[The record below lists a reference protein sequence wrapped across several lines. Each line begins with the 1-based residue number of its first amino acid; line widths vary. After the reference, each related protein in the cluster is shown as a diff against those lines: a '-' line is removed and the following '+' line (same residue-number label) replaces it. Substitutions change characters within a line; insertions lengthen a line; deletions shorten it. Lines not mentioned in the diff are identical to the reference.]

1 MNKGPPSHRPN
12 KVMIYPSDVEQKLG
26 FDQIR
31 FRLINYCLCSLGQKL
46 VGMMQFSSDFEQ
58 VKTRLKQNLE
68 FRQILD
74 KGEVFPTT
82 NFFDPEI
89 LFQTIAI
96 EESFIEEE
104 ELLKIGLSLQVI
116 VDCQS
121 FLDKT
126 KEIYPALWKL
136 SEPVNV
142 PVRIMSTIF
151 SKVDERG
158 KIKDNASV
166 ELARIRKRLR
176 DEQGRAR
183 KITEQI
189 FRQAVSQGWVPE
201 GVSPAIREGRVVI
214 PILSEHKR
222 KLRGFILD
230 ESATGQTIYLE
241 PAEVLEANNEIRDL
255 EHADRREVIKILKEL
270 TALLRSHLPE
280 LRQAY
285 EFLGWIDFSRAK
297 AKLAQDLDADLPQL
311 SQSPDLNW
319 IQARHPLL
327 FLSLKGKRSI
337 MPLTIDL
344 TLKDRML
351 LVSGPNAGGKSVCLK
366 TVGLIQYMAQCG
378 LLVPLHDKS
387 TIGIFRDI
395 FLDIGDQQSIENDL
409 STYSSHLRNMSHFIR
424 HATGD
429 TLVLMDELG
438 AGTDPNFGGG
448 IAQAV
453 LASLL
458 EKRVWGVATTHYY
471 NLKLFAENNSGIRNG
486 AMLFD
491 SRNLEPLFKLEIGK
505 PGSSFALEIARKT
518 GLPKQTIQSAEQII
532 GTDLTGL
539 ESLMKTVADEK
550 QAVAKKEIELRQ
562 KEKVLTDTLAKY
574 EKLSAEIESRKK
586 EIINKAKDEASYL
599 LKETNRE
606 IEKTIRHIRENKAEK
621 KETRKIRQNLE
632 TLSEKVAPSQS
643 KPSSLG
649 NEDIKEGDSVRL
661 LGQEVSGIVISKKDN
676 SALVQFGDLRSTV
689 KISQLIRSD
698 RVEANPVFSKARAL
712 GLDIHSKQSRFVNT
726 LDIRGKR
733 AEEVN
738 ALLDQFLDDAI
749 LLSQHE
755 IRILHGTGEGV
766 LRKIIREKLKSLK
779 AVASFADEH
788 IERGGSGITVVVLK

>member
-1 MNKGPPSHRPN
+1 
-12 KVMIYPSDVEQKLG
+12 MIYPSDVEQKLG

-31 FRLINYCLCSLGQKL
+31 LRLTNYCLCSLGQKL
-46 VGMMQFSSDFEQ
+46 VGLMKFSPDFEL
-58 VKTRLKQNLE
+58 VKTGLNQNLE
-68 FRQILD
+68 FKQILD
-74 KGEVFPTT
+74 KGEAFPTA
-82 NFFDPEI
+82 NFFDPEV
-89 LFQTIAI
+89 LFQTVAI
-96 EESFIEEE
+96 EESFIEAEE
-104 ELLKIGLSLQVI
+104 FLKIGLSLQVI

-121 FLDKT
+121 FLFKA
-126 KEIYPALWKL
+126 KETYPELWKL
-136 SEPVNV
+136 SEPVHV
-142 PVRIMSTIF
+142 PARILNTLL
-151 SKVDERG
+151 SKLDERG
-158 KIKDNASV
+158 RIKDNASV

-176 DEQGRAR
+176 EEEGRAR

-189 FRQAVSQGWVPE
+189 FRQAVSQGWVPD

-222 KLRGFILD
+222 KLKGFILD

-255 EHADRREVIKILKEL
+255 EHADRREVIRILKDL

-280 LRQAY
+280 LKRAY
-285 EFLGWIDFSRAK
+285 QFLACIDFARAK
-297 AKLAQDLDADLPQL
+297 GKLSQDMDADLPKL
-311 SQSPDLNW
+311 TDAPDLNW
-319 IQARHPLL
+319 MQARHPLL
-327 FLSLKGKRSI
+327 YLTLKGKRSI
-337 MPLTIDL
+337 VPLTIDL

-378 LLVPLHDKS
+378 LLVPLQDKA
-387 TIGIFRDI
+387 TLGIFQDI

-409 STYSSHLRNMSHFIR
+409 STYSSHLRNMSHFIQY
-424 HATGD
+424 ASGS

-458 EKRVWGVATTHYY
+458 EKKVWGVATTHYY
-471 NLKLFAENNSGIRNG
+471 NLKLFAENNAGIRNG

-518 GLPKQTIQSAEQII
+518 GLPKQIILSAERII

-539 ESLMKTVADEK
+539 ETLMKTVADEK
-550 QAVAKKEIELRQ
+550 QAVAKKEIELRL
-562 KEKVLTDTLAKY
+562 KEKTLTETLAKY
-574 EKLSAEIESRKK
+574 EKLSAEMESRKK

-632 TLSEKVAPSQS
+632 TLSEKVAPSRS
-643 KPSSLG
+643 TPSSMG
-649 NEDIKEGDSVRL
+649 KEDIKEGDSVRL
-661 LGQEVSGIVISKKDN
+661 IGQEVSGTVISKKEN

-689 KISQLIRSD
+689 KINKLIRSD
-698 RVEANPVFSKARAL
+698 RVEANPTFAKARAL
-712 GLDIHSKQSRFVNT
+712 GLDIHHKQSRFVST

-733 AEEVN
+733 VEEVDV
-738 ALLDQFLDDAI
+738 LLDQFLDDAI

-755 IRILHGTGEGV
+755 IKILHGTGEGV

-779 AVASFADEH
+779 SVASFADEH
-788 IERGGSGITVVVLK
+788 VERGGAGITVVVLK